1 MNYDKKKNDFVTVRE
16 STEGGTRA
24 VAFPNTANGNDILS
38 TFKELLFPEG
48 ISKFGKLSNMDVK
61 LGNFKVMLFRMFI
74 LLT

>member
-38 TFKELLFPEG
+38 TCKELLFPEDV
-48 ISKFGKLSNMDVK
+48 SKFGSNMDVK
-61 LGNFKVMLFRMFI
+61 LGNFKVTLFRMFI